1 MGKIPTSN
9 TSDARKVQTRPVAI
23 KPNLRNQQRADVS
36 IDLTIEKPDGT
47 SLRCSTVNLSRS
59 GVMISCDQET
69 LKTLLPEQKTPAPG
83 HWIPIRTRFSVPV
96 VAQQP
101 VLIEADASIV
111 HMRRIA
117 RNEFHLGIQFAAFE
131 GNGYNYVDLYVRRL
145 LGNSLNP

>member
-1 MGKIPTSN
+1 MGKTQTASPG
-9 TSDARKVQTRPVAI
+9 DARRVQTKPVPI
-23 KPNLRNQQRADVS
+23 KPNLRHQQRAEVS
-36 IDLTIEKPDGT
+36 ADITIELQDG
-47 SLRCSTVNLSRS
+47 SNLSCSMVNLSRS
-59 GVMISCDQET
+59 GVMICCDQET
-69 LKTLLPEQKTPAPG
+69 LKTLIPEQKTPAPG

-117 RNEFHLGIQFAAFE
+117 RNEFHLGIQFVAFE